1 MTDTKAVPTTTEEWN
16 EYLNTACATPESYAK
31 EVNSGAFKDK
41 LSGYTQAHVEG
52 KTAEAVRFKQ
62 ELSDQLQ
69 ATVLEMFQN
78 NNIRPD
84 KDRLN
89 MAVKAAGYNAEAPGA
104 GNKAWKSTGQ
114 MLFDILTP
122 DKKLTPEQSQRLSAY
137 TDFQNAYSGKV
148 PSEGGYLIPEELRA
162 EILSVSLESSIVRPK
177 AQVVPLT
184 TGRMKWPVVDF
195 TTEVGEVFGG
205 IVMSWLDEGQAIP
218 ATSATFAAIELI
230 AKKLGGL
237 ATLPNELMRNAPAL
251 EAWVRQNLPAALA
264 HFEDIGFLKGDGV
277 KKPLGALHAN
287 NPALLVV
294 ADEGAAQ
301 QSGITWLNVL
311 AMIARLIPDSYAS
324 AEWIITP
331 DALPEIMTMA
341 LPVGTGGSAVMIG
354 EGSGAE
360 PLPMRLAGIPIRWSR
375 KAPAVLGTQGDISLV
390 DNSRYVIGDNMGI
403 TLDTSEHSGFRSDT
417 TDFRVITLVDGQPG
431 MLAPLTPE
439 NGGPTLSSWIQLA
452 TRTAT

>member
-1 MTDTKAVPTTTEEWN
+1 MTTTTAVPTTPGEWEE
-16 EYLNTACATPESYAK
+16 YVNTAFDTPEKMAAALKDGSFKKTMTAYGQAYA
-31 EVNSGAFKDK
+31 
-41 LSGYTQAHVEG
+41 EG
-52 KTAEAVRFKQ
+52 QNGTMRDLNK
-62 ELSDQLQ
+62 Q
-69 ATVLEMFQN
+69 ATEQASAAMLEMFQRN
-78 NNIRPD
+78 GVRPD
-84 KDRLN
+84 GRLN
-89 MAVKAAGYNAEAPGA
+89 MATKAAMYDGVAPGA
-104 GNKAWKSTGQ
+104 GNKVWKSTGQ

-122 DKKLTPEQSQRLSAY
+122 DKKLTDEQSQRLSAY

-148 PSEGGYLIPEELRA
+148 PSEGGFLIPEELRA
-162 EILSVSLESSIVRPK
+162 DVLQVSLEKSLVRPK

-184 TGRMKWPVVDF
+184 TGRMKYPAVDF

-230 AKKLGGL
+230 SHKLGGL
-237 ATLPNELMRNAPAL
+237 ATLPNELIRNAPAL
-251 EAWVRQNLPAALA
+251 EAWVRQNLPDAVA

-277 KKPLGALHAN
+277 KKPLGALHAD
-287 NPALLVV
+287 NPALIVV

-311 AMIARLIPDSYAS
+311 AMLARLIPDSYAN

-354 EGSGAE
+354 EGTGREA
-360 PLPMRLAGIPIRWSR
+360 LPPSMAGIPIRWSR

-390 DNSRYVIGDNMGI
+390 DNTRYVIGDNMAV

-439 NGGPTLSSWIQLA
+439 NNGPTLSSWVQLA